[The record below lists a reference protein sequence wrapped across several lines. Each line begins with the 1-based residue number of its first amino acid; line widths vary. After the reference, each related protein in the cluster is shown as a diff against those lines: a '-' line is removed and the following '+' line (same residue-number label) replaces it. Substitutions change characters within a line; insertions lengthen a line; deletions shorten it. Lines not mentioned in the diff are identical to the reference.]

1 MQRVNPS
8 KMLQMQAT
16 NLKLGRE
23 FMLQISQIL
32 FKGSFPRYAGIILA
46 VSLLMF
52 SAVPANAE
60 DTNQAGDSAQ
70 ILQAF
75 NLQHREAEREKSIT
89 QKDKQRIM
97 FLLGVALI
105 TLVLITGGLGIA
117 MGLYGK
123 PVFVAHM
130 VFAGLSITLAIVHA
144 IVGVVW
150 FYPF

>member
-1 MQRVNPS
+1 
-8 KMLQMQAT
+8 
-16 NLKLGRE
+16 
-23 FMLQISQIL
+23 MLQISKIFFRASL
-32 FKGSFPRYAGIILA
+32 VRYAGMILA
-46 VSLLMF
+46 ASLFVLI
-52 SAVPANAE
+52 ANPANAE

-75 NLQHREAEREKSIT
+75 NKQHREAEHAKSIT
-89 QKDKQRIM
+89 EKDKQRIM

-144 IVGVVW
+144 IVGLVW

>member
-1 MQRVNPS
+1 MPQTIKS
-8 KMLQMQAT
+8 
-16 NLKLGRE
+16 
-23 FMLQISQIL
+23 L
-32 FKGSFPRYAGIILA
+32 FRLSLMRSIGIILA
-46 VSLLMF
+46 ASLSIL
-52 SAVPANAE
+52 SVLPAQAE
-60 DTNQAGDSAQ
+60 DTSQTGENSAQ

-75 NLQHREAEREKSIT
+75 NRQHREAEHAKSIT
-89 QKDKQRIM
+89 DKDKQRIM
-97 FLLGVALI
+97 FLLGVVLI

-144 IVGVVW
+144 IVGLVW

>member
-1 MQRVNPS
+1 
-8 KMLQMQAT
+8 MLQSLMIYFRLT
-16 NLKLGRE
+16 SLRCT
-23 FMLQISQIL
+23 
-32 FKGSFPRYAGIILA
+32 GIILLA
-46 VSLLMF
+46 SLSFMSIL
-52 SAVPANAE
+52 PAHAE
-60 DTNQAGDSAQ
+60 EASQASDSAQ

-75 NLQHREAEREKSIT
+75 NQQHREAERAKAIT
-89 QKDKQRIM
+89 DKDKQRIM
-97 FLLGVALI
+97 FLLGVVLI
-105 TLVLITGGLGIA
+105 TFVLITGGLGIA

>member
-1 MQRVNPS
+1 
-8 KMLQMQAT
+8 MLQTTKMFFRAS
-16 NLKLGRE
+16 LLR
-23 FMLQISQIL
+23 S
-32 FKGSFPRYAGIILA
+32 AGIILA
-46 VSLLMF
+46 ASLSIL
-52 SAVPANAE
+52 SVLPAHAE
-60 DTNQAGDSAQ
+60 DTSQAGDSAQ

-75 NLQHREAEREKSIT
+75 NRQHRDAEHAKSIT
-89 QKDKQRIM
+89 DKDKQRIM
-97 FLLGVALI
+97 FLLGVVLI

-144 IVGVVW
+144 IVGLVW

>member
-1 MQRVNPS
+1 
-8 KMLQMQAT
+8 
-16 NLKLGRE
+16 
-23 FMLQISQIL
+23 MLQISMIFFRAQL
-32 FKGSFPRYAGIILA
+32 FRYIGVILA
-46 VSLLMF
+46 ASLLILC
-52 SAVPANAE
+52 ANPAIAE
-60 DTNQAGDSAQ
+60 DANQAGDSAQ

-75 NLQHREAEREKSIT
+75 NQQHREAERAKSIT
-89 QKDKQRIM
+89 DKDKQRIM

-117 MGLYGK
+117 MGLFGK

-144 IVGVVW
+144 IVGLVW

>member
-1 MQRVNPS
+1 MEKFRVFLLRFAMIFMAVS
-8 KMLQMQAT
+8 MT
-16 NLKLGRE
+16 NLIVPQAHAE
-23 FMLQISQIL
+23 ESSQ
-32 FKGSFPRYAGIILA
+32 S
-46 VSLLMF
+46 
-52 SAVPANAE
+52 
-60 DTNQAGDSAQ
+60 GDSAQ

-75 NLQHREAEREKSIT
+75 NQQHQQAERAKTIT
-89 QKDKQRIM
+89 EKDKQRIM
-97 FLLGVALI
+97 FLLGVVLI

>member
-1 MQRVNPS
+1 
-8 KMLQMQAT
+8 MLQTTKMFFRAS
-16 NLKLGRE
+16 LLR
-23 FMLQISQIL
+23 S
-32 FKGSFPRYAGIILA
+32 AGIILA
-46 VSLLMF
+46 ASLSIL
-52 SAVPANAE
+52 SVLPAHAE
-60 DTNQAGDSAQ
+60 DTSQAGDSAQ

-75 NLQHREAEREKSIT
+75 NRQHRDAEHAKSIT
-89 QKDKQRIM
+89 DKDKGRIM
-97 FLLGVALI
+97 FLLGVVLV

-144 IVGVVW
+144 IVGLVW

>member
-1 MQRVNPS
+1 
-8 KMLQMQAT
+8 
-16 NLKLGRE
+16 
-23 FMLQISQIL
+23 MLQISKIFFGASL
-32 FKGSFPRYAGIILA
+32 IRYVGMILA
-46 VSLLMF
+46 ASFLILSVN
-52 SAVPANAE
+52 PANAQDANQTGE
-60 DTNQAGDSAQ
+60 DSTQ

-75 NLQHREAEREKSIT
+75 NKQHREAEHAKSIT
-89 QKDKQRIM
+89 EKDKQRIM

-144 IVGVVW
+144 IVGLVW
-150 FYPF
+150 FNPF